1 MRGLYSK
8 VSDPLNVRHRLD
20 CIAEGTIWT
29 YMHTFMCNT
38 GNEIVKCQLQNA
50 KSNFPKLCKVYAR
63 QNQRNKSDTFTH
75 KFSRNHQEHLES
87 LADTFTHKFSRNYQ
101 EHLES
106 LADTF
111 THKFSRNHQEHLES
125 LALKHPW
132 KHCFNFL
139 FKGRFQEAFLV
150 KVIYTKKYT
159 TCT

>member
-1 MRGLYSK
+1 MRGLYNK

-20 CIAEGTIWT
+20 CIVEGTIWT
-29 YMHTFMCNT
+29 YIHTFMCNT
-38 GNEIVKCQLQNA
+38 GNEIMKCLLQNA

-87 LADTFTHKFSRNYQ
+87 LADTFTHKS
-101 EHLES
+101 
-106 LADTF
+106 
-111 THKFSRNHQEHLES
+111 SRNHQEHLES

>member
-1 MRGLYSK
+1 MRGLYNK

-29 YMHTFMCNT
+29 YIHTFMCNT

-87 LADTFTHKFSRNYQ
+87 LADTFTHKFSRN
-101 EHLES
+101 
-106 LADTF
+106 
-111 THKFSRNHQEHLES
+111 HQEHLES

-150 KVIYTKKYT
+150 KVIYTKKHT

>member
-1 MRGLYSK
+1 MRGLYNK

-29 YMHTFMCNT
+29 YIHTFMCNT

-87 LADTFTHKFSRNYQ
+87 LADTFTHKFSRN
-101 EHLES
+101 
-106 LADTF
+106 
-111 THKFSRNHQEHLES
+111 HQEHLES

-150 KVIYTKKYT
+150 KIIYTKKYT

>member
-1 MRGLYSK
+1 MRGLYNK

-29 YMHTFMCNT
+29 YIHTFMCNT

-87 LADTFTHKFSRNYQ
+87 LADTFTHKFSRN
-101 EHLES
+101 
-106 LADTF
+106 
-111 THKFSRNHQEHLES
+111 HQEHLES